1 MVNIFKCPEYLSRS
15 NRVVAILVAFLFSS
29 GVLLSDYTSTSY
41 GDDKYRIDIFDEM
54 YDDYIYIFD
63 FKQYLKKGWN
73 IRNELKLTVF
83 GNFENYHKS
92 LYENHR
98 KNHLPGVIGKF
109 IFFYLF
115 PLHCLLFFLFYPK
128 MHPIVVNRSKGII
141 YTVRRGQVYLY
152 KVGKVE
158 ERQTELIH
166 KDGEPVLTYKSMGC
180 TTLWLDSIK
189 TGRRKKFYA
198 GYYPP
203 STFMAG
209 DIYFKISAALMDN
222 HIFPDKDLPLED
234 KWKPIRWFF
243 EISLYPSFLHKK
255 VDHPT
260 YLAQIEAYLEEQN
273 QVDSHVD

>member
-1 MVNIFKCPEYLSRS
+1 M
-15 NRVVAILVAFLFSS
+15 LVFFLFSA
-29 GVLLSDYTSTSY
+29 GVLLSDYVSTGY
-41 GDDKYRIDIFDEM
+41 GDEKYNIDIFDEM
-54 YDDYIYIFD
+54 YDDYIYIYD
-63 FKQYLKKGWN
+63 FKKFVDIEWVK
-73 IRNELKLTVF
+73 
-83 GNFENYHKS
+83 HKEMNVDVYAS
-92 LYENHR
+92 VEDLYQDLYNSHR
-98 KNHLPGVIGKF
+98 KMNLSHKISKLL
-109 IFFYLF
+109 FFYLF
-115 PLHCLLFFLFYPK
+115 PVYCLLFFLFYPK

-203 STFMAG
+203 SPFMAG
-209 DIYFKISAALMDN
+209 DIFFKICAALMDN

-234 KWKPIRWFF
+234 KWKPIRWLF

-260 YLAQIEAYLEEQN
+260 YLAQIEAYL
-273 QVDSHVD
+273 DAHPKC